1 MKRNEIF
8 KDVLNTTTKLF
19 VFVVIIIVALFC
31 LSGIR
36 FIKSGNVALVLRFG
50 KLVGSTAEE
59 QIHDAGILLAFPSI
73 IDEVITVPTSSV
85 IEQKIQT
92 HYTSGK
98 MGSDLSK
105 NKYVIT
111 GDNNIAVISASLK
124 YTVTDPVAYAL
135 KIKSIESIIDA
146 TVSNAMVKTSAN
158 MSVDDILT
166 SGKEQFAKQVV
177 KSAQSELDKI
187 EVGVTIK
194 TIELTYVGMPK
205 EVRELYEGVNA
216 ATVEANTLIE
226 KAEQHKQT
234 VIPSAEA
241 SASREIT
248 AAQSEY
254 SNAVANANSALSEF
268 WGVLDEY
275 KQNKSVVRTR
285 IYNKKVAAAI
295 AKIGTVKI
303 VTDGNSSIIID

>member
-19 VFVVIIIVALFC
+19 VFVVVAIVVLFC

-36 FIKSGNVALVLRFG
+36 FVKSGNVALVLRFG
-50 KLVGSTAEE
+50 KLVGSNAEE
-59 QIHDAGILLAFPSI
+59 QIHDAGILFAFPSI
-73 IDEVITVPTSSV
+73 IDEVITVPTGSV

-98 MGSDLSK
+98 MGSNLAK

-124 YTVTDPVAYAL
+124 YTISDPVAYAL
-135 KIKSIESIIDA
+135 KVNSISSIIDA

-166 SGKEQFAKQVV
+166 SGKEKFARQVI
-177 KSAQSELDKI
+177 KSSQLELNKI
-187 EVGVTIK
+187 NVGVKIK

-205 EVRELYEGVNA
+205 EVREVYEGVNA
-216 ATVEANTLIE
+216 ATVEANTLLE
-226 KAEQHKQT
+226 EAQQYKST
-234 VIPSAEA
+234 VVPSAEA
-241 SASREIT
+241 SAAREIT
-248 AAQSEY
+248 AAKSEQ
-254 SNAVANANSALSEF
+254 SNAVAGANSALSEF

-275 KQNKSVVRTR
+275 KQNKTIVRTR
-285 IYNKKVAAAI
+285 IYNKKVAETI
-295 AKIGTVKI
+295 KKIGTVKI
-303 VTDGNSSIIID
+303 VTDGKSSIIID

>member
-1 MKRNEIF
+1 MKRQEIF

-19 VFVVIIIVALFC
+19 VFVVIAIVALFC
-31 LSGIR
+31 LSGIK
-36 FIKSGNVALVLRFG
+36 FVKSGNVALVLRFG

-59 QIHDAGILLAFPSI
+59 QIHDAGILFAFPSI
-73 IDEVITVPTSSV
+73 IDEVVTVPTGSV

-98 MGSDLSK
+98 MKSDISK

-124 YTVTDPVAYAL
+124 YTITDPVAYAL
-135 KIKSIESIIDA
+135 KINSIESVIDA

-166 SGKEQFAKQVV
+166 SGKEEFAKKVI
-177 KSAQSELDKI
+177 KSSQDELNNI
-187 EVGVTIK
+187 EAGVSIK
-194 TIELTYVGMPK
+194 TIELIYVGMPK
-205 EVRELYEGVNA
+205 EVREIYEGVNA

-226 KAEQHKQT
+226 KAEQYKQNI
-234 VIPSAEA
+234 IPSAES
-241 SASREIT
+241 SAKREIT

-254 SNAVANANSALSEF
+254 STAIAGANDALSEF
-268 WGVLDEY
+268 WGVVDEY

-285 IYNKKVAAAI
+285 IYNKKVSEAI
-295 AKIGTVKI
+295 NKIGTVKI
-303 VTDGNSSIIID
+303 VTDDKSTIIID